1 MSSGKHFH
9 NVLCL
14 SEAKG
19 MDIIMEYSKEL
30 TIAINKYNDNL
41 KSIANK
47 ILNLQ
52 LDFNDTEI
60 EMKNLYGLEN
70 KLSVINSI
78 KARKESERLLKEVIN
93 EYGYILERKIRGD
106 ES

>member
-1 MSSGKHFH
+1 
-9 NVLCL
+9 
-14 SEAKG
+14 
-19 MDIIMEYSKEL
+19 MEYSKEL

-70 KLSVINSI
+70 KLSVNNSTRS
-78 KARKESERLLKEVIN
+78 RKESERLLKKVIN
-93 EYGYILERKIRGD
+93 EYEYILERKIRGD

>member
-1 MSSGKHFH
+1 MILIENIRK
-9 NVLCL
+9 
-14 SEAKG
+14 
-19 MDIIMEYSKEL
+19 
-30 TIAINKYNDNL
+30 L
-41 KSIANK
+41 KDIANN

-52 LDFNDTEI
+52 LDFTDTDI

-93 EYGYILERKIRGD
+93 EYGYILEKKIRGED
-106 ES
+106 S

>member
-1 MSSGKHFH
+1 
-9 NVLCL
+9 
-14 SEAKG
+14 
-19 MDIIMEYSKEL
+19 MEYSKEL
-30 TIAINKYNDNL
+30 TIVINKYNDNL
-41 KSIANK
+41 ISIANK

-52 LDFNDTEI
+52 LDFTDTEI
-60 EMKNLYGLEN
+60 EMKNLYRLEN
-70 KLSVINSI
+70 KLSVINSV

>member
-1 MSSGKHFH
+1 
-9 NVLCL
+9 
-14 SEAKG
+14 
-19 MDIIMEYSKEL
+19 MEYSKEL
-30 TIAINKYNDNL
+30 TIVINKYNDNL

-52 LDFNDTEI
+52 LDFTDTEI
-60 EMKNLYGLEN
+60 EMKNLYRLEN
-70 KLSVINSI
+70 KLSVINSV

>member
-1 MSSGKHFH
+1 M
-9 NVLCL
+9 LMDT
-14 SEAKG
+14 KG
-19 MDIIMEYSKEL
+19 FEVVMEYPKEL

>member
-1 MSSGKHFH
+1 
-9 NVLCL
+9 
-14 SEAKG
+14 
-19 MDIIMEYSKEL
+19 MEYSKEL

-41 KSIANK
+41 KSIANN

-52 LDFNDTEI
+52 LDFTDTDI
-60 EMKNLYGLEN
+60 EMKNLYGLET

-93 EYGYILERKIRGD
+93 EYGYILEKKIRGED
-106 ES
+106 S

>member
-1 MSSGKHFH
+1 
-9 NVLCL
+9 
-14 SEAKG
+14 
-19 MDIIMEYSKEL
+19 MEYSKEL

-41 KSIANK
+41 KSIANN

-52 LDFNDTEI
+52 LDLTDTEI

-93 EYGYILERKIRGD
+93 EYGYILEKKIRGED
-106 ES
+106 S

>member
-1 MSSGKHFH
+1 
-9 NVLCL
+9 
-14 SEAKG
+14 
-19 MDIIMEYSKEL
+19 MEYSKEL

>member
-1 MSSGKHFH
+1 
-9 NVLCL
+9 
-14 SEAKG
+14 
-19 MDIIMEYSKEL
+19 MEYSKEL

-60 EMKNLYGLEN
+60 EMKNLHRLEN

-93 EYGYILERKIRGD
+93 EYGYILEKKIRGD

>member
-1 MSSGKHFH
+1 
-9 NVLCL
+9 
-14 SEAKG
+14 
-19 MDIIMEYSKEL
+19 MEYSKEL

-52 LDFNDTEI
+52 IDFSSTDI
-60 EMKNLYGLEN
+60 EMKSLYGLEN

-93 EYGYILERKIRGD
+93 EYGYILEKKIRGED
-106 ES
+106 S

>member
-1 MSSGKHFH
+1 
-9 NVLCL
+9 
-14 SEAKG
+14 
-19 MDIIMEYSKEL
+19 MEYSKEL

-41 KSIANK
+41 KSIANN

-52 LDFNDTEI
+52 LDFTDTDI

-93 EYGYILERKIRGD
+93 EYGYILEKKIRGED
-106 ES
+106 S

>member
-1 MSSGKHFH
+1 
-9 NVLCL
+9 
-14 SEAKG
+14 
-19 MDIIMEYSKEL
+19 MEYPKEL

-52 LDFNDTEI
+52 LGFTDTQI
-60 EMKNLYGLEN
+60 NLYGLEN

-93 EYGYILERKIRGD
+93 EYGYILEKKVRGED
-106 ES
+106 S

>member
-1 MSSGKHFH
+1 
-9 NVLCL
+9 
-14 SEAKG
+14 
-19 MDIIMEYSKEL
+19 MEYPKEL

-52 LDFNDTEI
+52 LDFNDAEI
-60 EMKNLYGLEN
+60 EMKNLYGLET
-70 KLSVINSI
+70 KLSAINSI

-106 ES
+106 EL

>member
-1 MSSGKHFH
+1 
-9 NVLCL
+9 
-14 SEAKG
+14 
-19 MDIIMEYSKEL
+19 MEYSKEL

-41 KSIANK
+41 KSIANN

-52 LDFNDTEI
+52 LDFTDTDI
-60 EMKNLYGLEN
+60 EMKSLYGLEN

-93 EYGYILERKIRGD
+93 EYGIFWRKRLEVMD
-106 ES
+106 S

>member
-1 MSSGKHFH
+1 
-9 NVLCL
+9 
-14 SEAKG
+14 
-19 MDIIMEYSKEL
+19 MEYSKEL

-52 LDFNDTEI
+52 LSFTDTQI
-60 EMKNLYGLEN
+60 EMKNLYWLEN

-93 EYGYILERKIRGD
+93 EYGYILEKKVRGED
-106 ES
+106 S

>member
-1 MSSGKHFH
+1 
-9 NVLCL
+9 
-14 SEAKG
+14 
-19 MDIIMEYSKEL
+19 MEYPKEL

-52 LDFNDTEI
+52 LDFNDAEI

-70 KLSVINSI
+70 KLSAINSI
-78 KARKESERLLKEVIN
+78 KEQKESERLLKEVIN

-106 ES
+106 EL

>member
-1 MSSGKHFH
+1 
-9 NVLCL
+9 
-14 SEAKG
+14 
-19 MDIIMEYSKEL
+19 MEYSKEL

-41 KSIANK
+41 KSIANN

-52 LDFNDTEI
+52 LDFTDTDI

-93 EYGYILERKIRGD
+93 ESGYILENKIRGED
-106 ES
+106 S

>member
-1 MSSGKHFH
+1 
-9 NVLCL
+9 
-14 SEAKG
+14 
-19 MDIIMEYSKEL
+19 MEYSKEL
-30 TIAINKYNDNL
+30 TIAIDKYNDNL

>member
-1 MSSGKHFH
+1 
-9 NVLCL
+9 
-14 SEAKG
+14 
-19 MDIIMEYSKEL
+19 MEYSKEL

-70 KLSVINSI
+70 KVSVINSI

>member
-1 MSSGKHFH
+1 
-9 NVLCL
+9 
-14 SEAKG
+14 
-19 MDIIMEYSKEL
+19 MEYSKEL

-41 KSIANK
+41 KSIANN

-52 LDFNDTEI
+52 LDFTDTDI

-93 EYGYILERKIRGD
+93 EYGYILEKKIRG
-106 ES
+106 ENS

>member
-1 MSSGKHFH
+1 
-9 NVLCL
+9 
-14 SEAKG
+14 
-19 MDIIMEYSKEL
+19 MEYPKEL
-30 TIAINKYNDNL
+30 TIAINKYNDNM
-41 KSIANK
+41 KSIANN

-52 LDFNDTEI
+52 LDFTDTDI

-93 EYGYILERKIRGD
+93 EYGYILDKKIRGD
-106 ES
+106 EL

>member
-1 MSSGKHFH
+1 
-9 NVLCL
+9 
-14 SEAKG
+14 
-19 MDIIMEYSKEL
+19 MEYSKEL

-70 KLSVINSI
+70 KLSVIDSI

>member
-1 MSSGKHFH
+1 
-9 NVLCL
+9 
-14 SEAKG
+14 
-19 MDIIMEYSKEL
+19 MEYSKEL

-52 LDFNDTEI
+52 IDFNDEEI

-70 KLSVINSI
+70 KLSSINSI
-78 KARKESERLLKEVIN
+78 KARKDSERLLKEVIN
-93 EYGYILERKIRGD
+93 EYGYILEKKIRGED
-106 ES
+106 S

>member
-1 MSSGKHFH
+1 
-9 NVLCL
+9 
-14 SEAKG
+14 
-19 MDIIMEYSKEL
+19 MEYSKEL

-41 KSIANK
+41 KSITNN

-52 LDFNDTEI
+52 LDFTDTDI

-93 EYGYILERKIRGD
+93 EYGYILEKKIRGED
-106 ES
+106 S

>member
-1 MSSGKHFH
+1 
-9 NVLCL
+9 
-14 SEAKG
+14 
-19 MDIIMEYSKEL
+19 MEYSKEL

-41 KSIANK
+41 KSIANN

-52 LDFNDTEI
+52 LDFTDTDI
-60 EMKNLYGLEN
+60 EMKNLYGLET

-93 EYGYILERKIRGD
+93 EYGYILEKKIRGED
-106 ES
+106 L

>member
-1 MSSGKHFH
+1 MLM
-9 NVLCL
+9 NT
-14 SEAKG
+14 KG
-19 MDIIMEYSKEL
+19 FEVVMEYPKEL

-52 LDFNDTEI
+52 LGFTDTQI
-60 EMKNLYGLEN
+60 EMKNLHGLEN

-93 EYGYILERKIRGD
+93 EYGYILERKIRGED
-106 ES
+106 S

>member
-1 MSSGKHFH
+1 M
-9 NVLCL
+9 NT
-14 SEAKG
+14 KG
-19 MDIIMEYSKEL
+19 FEVVMEYPKEL

-41 KSIANK
+41 KSIANN

-52 LDFNDTEI
+52 LDFTDTDI

-70 KLSVINSI
+70 KISVINSI

-93 EYGYILERKIRGD
+93 EYGYILEKKIRGD
-106 ES
+106 EL